1 LGFQNFYMH
10 THVFRFSLNMWLY
23 STCDNVDGR
32 QARRTH
38 SSSPLGELFDH
49 GVDSLSCS
57 LGCVVQMAAMAS
69 GTSFR
74 SAAMFVLTTFL
85 FYLSTWEHF
94 YTGVLYLGPI
104 NGPTEGI
111 IIVCCIMLVSSIA
124 GPMFW
129 HQRLSEFA
137 PVWLFPY
144 VKDVVLIDATIFMS
158 TISALTLIAPMR

>member
-1 LGFQNFYMH
+1 M
-10 THVFRFSLNMWLY
+10 FRFSLNMWLY
-23 STCDNVDGR
+23 STCDNVDGK
-32 QARRTH
+32 QARRTQ

-57 LGCVVQMAAMAS
+57 LGCVVQMAAMAT

-74 SAAMFVLTTFL
+74 SITMFILTTFL

-94 YTGVLYLGPI
+94 HTGVLYLGI
-104 NGPTEGI
+104 FNGPTEGI
-111 IIVCCIMLVSSIA
+111 IIICFTMLVSAIA

-129 HQRLSEFA
+129 YQRLSEYM

-144 VKDVVLIDATIFMS
+144 VKDMILIDAIIFMS
-158 TISALTLIAPMR
+158 IISALTFIAPIR